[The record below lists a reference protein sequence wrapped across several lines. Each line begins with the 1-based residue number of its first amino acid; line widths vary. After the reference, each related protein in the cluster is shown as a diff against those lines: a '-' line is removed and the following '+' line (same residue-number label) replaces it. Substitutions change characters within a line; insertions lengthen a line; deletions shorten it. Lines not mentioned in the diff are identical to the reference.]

1 MDRAGIVGEDG
12 ATHHGIF
19 DISYLRCIPN
29 LTLFAPASLIE
40 LRNILYTAQLD
51 LKGPLAIRYPRGRG
65 VETEWNLPLEPIE
78 WGKGRVLRTGDQV
91 AVLSY
96 GAIATEVTLAL
107 DRLKD
112 RDIAIGHF
120 DLRFINPLDADLLES
135 VFESYQH
142 IITVEDGVVQ
152 GGFGSAII
160 EFANKRTYFQKIHT
174 LGIDGYFPQHGT
186 VAELWREAGIHPEQ
200 IEQLVQSLL

>member
-1 MDRAGIVGEDG
+1 M
-12 ATHHGIF
+12 
-19 DISYLRCIPN
+19 
-29 LTLFAPASLIE
+29 
-40 LRNILYTAQLD
+40 
-51 LKGPLAIRYPRGRG
+51 
-65 VETEWNLPLEPIE
+65 
-78 WGKGRVLRTGDQV
+78 